1 MTLLD
6 TSHIDSIIV
15 GRVDPHIYAFT
26 TGTVPEYLKVGD
38 TYRPVSVRLQE
49 WRAFFPD
56 LKKQYEHVAKTN
68 NGKYFRD
75 FAVHYYLETIK
86 GLHRLLPNELQIP
99 YYSREFFQHATNEDI
114 DKAIL
119 DIEEYAS
126 KSGQT
131 RYQFYSEDRLP
142 QTEHYERKETFEP
155 RPNQDDTIKAFNV
168 AREKGRR
175 HLLMYAVM
183 RFGKS
188 FTSMCCAT
196 EMKAKVV
203 LIVSA
208 KADVLEEWKYTVESH
223 VRFKD
228 YIFLDSADLVAEPKA
243 ITKALDQKQ
252 CVAVFLTL
260 QDLMGDDIKAKHKDL
275 FKNTVDL
282 LIVDET
288 HFGARAE
295 EYGKVLRNAKL
306 SAAQI
311 RKEQTNLD
319 DTLDNLEQGLDQ
331 LKTLKTDTTLHLSG
345 TPYRILMGS
354 EFTKEDIIAFYQFTD
369 IIDDKEKWDREHL
382 KEDDIKEWDN
392 PYYGF
397 PQMIRF
403 AFHPNASS
411 QRLLQEMRENGLT
424 AALNELFRP
433 ASISQDTDGKYKQFA
448 HPQEVLDLLE
458 IIDGSQ
464 QEEDLLSFLDYS
476 KLKEGKMCHHMVF
489 VLPFCASCDAM
500 ETLLKKQKRK
510 FKNLSQYEIINIAG
524 KDSVFSDNDDVKK
537 RITEAEQAGKKTIS
551 LTVNKMLTGCT
562 VPEWDTMLFLK
573 DVSSPQ
579 EYDQAIFRLQNQF
592 VKRFIDEKGDVVKYN
607 MKPQTLLVDFDV
619 NRMFIMQE
627 QKSKIYNVNTTQR
640 GNDELEKRIT
650 RELQISPIIV
660 SNKNKLVEATPVDIM
675 DAVRQY
681 SATRTVMDEALE
693 IPIDFDLLQDPHILH
708 IIEDLEPINAKKGI
722 TIQPIE
728 GEGDDYD
735 FPGEQLPPS
744 AGGTNNG
751 GSSSN
756 NESEEKDDKDKR
768 LATYFSQILF
778 FALLTNKPAHSLN
791 DIIVAVDADADNR
804 RIAKHVGLN
813 SRALTYLSKRLNPFH
828 LSDLDYKIQN
838 INDQIRDESV
848 APTERVEIALN
859 KFGRLS
865 NSEIVT
871 PPHIADKMVAL
882 LPENEI
888 NEKTKFLD
896 IASKEG
902 EFACALY
909 KRFGEKVKDNIHA
922 LPTSTLTYEF
932 TRKVFSLLG
941 IPIRNIIS
949 IFNSYDLIGQ
959 NKEQYCQILKNMK
972 FDVIVGNPPYQET
985 VAKKETENGQ
995 KRVSSIFHH
1004 FQLLSDEIVTYSV
1017 MIYPGGR
1024 WIQQFGKGMKEFG
1037 HNQINDVHLSKM
1049 IYYPDANEIFTQVGI
1064 SDGLSIVMKD
1074 KRKNLFG
1081 FSYTYCENGEPFEI
1095 EKSKSIGDD
1104 IMPLNPQNDCIVEH
1118 INKTVTK
1125 KGYTYLN
1132 ESVLSQKLFSIES
1145 DFVQSN
1151 PTLVRA
1157 YNDGDFFDKS
1167 SEIKLLTNDKAGKA
1181 GRARWY
1187 IVQRDVITSG
1197 LEYLDRWKVVV
1208 SSANAGGQKRSNQLE
1223 ILDNYSAF
1231 GRVKVALKT
1240 FMTQREAQNFYNY
1253 VDSELIRFAF
1263 LLTDESL
1270 TSLAKQ
1276 VPDIGNYTDQ
1286 NGVID
1291 FSKDINAQLY
1301 HIFGITKAEQKYI
1314 KGVLEKKSHKKE

>member
-6 TSHIDSIIV
+6 TSHIDNIIV

-26 TGTVPEYLKVGD
+26 TGTVPEYLKIGD

-49 WRAFFPD
+49 WKEFFPD
-56 LKKQYEHVAKTN
+56 LEKQYEHVAKTP
-68 NGKYFRD
+68 NGKYYRD

-142 QTEHYERKETFEP
+142 QVEHYERKETFP
-155 RPNQDDTIKAFNV
+155 TRPNQDDTIKAFNA
-168 AREKGRR
+168 AREKGRK

-228 YIFLDSADLVAEPKA
+228 YIFLDSDDLVAEPEA

-295 EYGKVLRNAKL
+295 EYGKVLRNANL
-306 SAAQI
+306 TAAQI

-319 DTLDNLEQGLDQ
+319 DTLDSLEQGLDQ

-354 EFTKEDIIAFYQFTD
+354 EFSKEDIIAFYQFTD

-382 KEDDIKEWDN
+382 VKDEVKEWDN

-424 AALNELFRP
+424 TALNELFRP

-592 VKRFIDEKGDVVKYN
+592 VKRFADENGDVVKYN

-660 SNKNKLVEATPVDIM
+660 ANKNKLVEATPVDIM

-735 FPGEQLPPS
+735 FPDEPLPPS
-744 AGGTNNG
+744 AGGTNEGG
-751 GSSSN
+751 GSAN
-756 NESEEKDDKDKR
+756 TDTGEKDDKDKR

-778 FALLTNKPAHSLN
+778 FALLTNKQVHSLN
-791 DIIVAVDADADNR
+791 DIIAAIDADADNK

-813 SRALTYLSKRLNPFH
+813 SRALAYLSKRLNPFH

-871 PPHIADKMVAL
+871 PPHVADKMVSL
-882 LPENEI
+882 LPESEI
-888 NEKTKFLD
+888 TEHTKFLD

-932 TRKVFSLLG
+932 TRKVFSLLD
-941 IPIRNIIS
+941 IPIKNIIS
-949 IFNSYDLIGQ
+949 TFNSYDLIGQ

-972 FDVIVGNPPYQET
+972 FEVIVGNPPYQASDGGAGASAIPIYNDT
-985 VAKKETENGQ
+985 VDVAK
-995 KRVSSIFHH
+995 
-1004 FQLLSDEIVTYSV
+1004 
-1017 MIYPGGR
+1017 
-1024 WIQQFGKGMKEFG
+1024 
-1037 HNQINDVHLSKM
+1037 
-1049 IYYPDANEIFTQVGI
+1049 A
-1064 SDGLSIVMKD
+1064 
-1074 KRKNLFG
+1074 
-1081 FSYTYCENGEPFEI
+1081 
-1095 EKSKSIGDD
+1095 
-1104 IMPLNPQNDCIVEH
+1104 LNPQSISLIMPSRWMTGGRGLDDFRRDMLNDSRVKILYDHYDATECFNNVEIKGGVCHFLWEKLYSGMCEIHTFSQGEETISNRFLQEEGIDIFVRDSELLSIKQKVDALGEPGFDTIVSSM
-1118 INKTVTK
+1118 KPY
-1125 KGYTYLN
+1125 GL
-1132 ESVLSQKLFSIES
+1132 
-1145 DFVQSN
+1145 
-1151 PTLVRA
+1151 R
-1157 YNDGDFFDKS
+1157 GDFFKNPSKYGLPAIRKTYKEGDITIIGLDEKLHRVKRYVPS
-1167 SEIKLLTNDKAGKA
+1167 TYPVPQKELLDQIKIFAPRNYGSGKMGDMPSNLEFAGPNEICTETFVQIGPFNNMDEAHNCEAYMRTKLFTVLVGIRKQDQGAGKSVYQYA
-1181 GRARWY
+1181 PLQDFSQVW
-1187 IVQRDVITSG
+1187 
-1197 LEYLDRWKVVV
+1197 
-1208 SSANAGGQKRSNQLE
+1208 
-1223 ILDNYSAF
+1223 
-1231 GRVKVALKT
+1231 
-1240 FMTQREAQNFYNY
+1240 
-1253 VDSELIRFAF
+1253 
-1263 LLTDESL
+1263 TDEML
-1270 TSLAKQ
+1270 
-1276 VPDIGNYTDQ
+1276 Y
-1286 NGVID
+1286 
-1291 FSKDINAQLY
+1291 SKYNISEE
-1301 HIFGITKAEQKYI
+1301 EQKYI
-1314 KGVLEKKSHKKE
+1314 DKILAWSR

>member
-1 MTLLD
+1 MTSLD

-26 TGTVPEYLKVGD
+26 TGTVPEYLKIGD

-49 WRAFFPD
+49 WKEFFPD
-56 LKKQYEHVAKTN
+56 LEKQYEHVAKTPS
-68 NGKYFRD
+68 GKYYRD
-75 FAVHYYLETIK
+75 FAVHYYLETIR

-142 QTEHYERKETFEP
+142 QVEHYERKETFPP
-155 RPNQDDTIKAFNV
+155 RPNQDDTIKAFNA
-168 AREKGRR
+168 AREKGRK

-208 KADVLEEWKYTVESH
+208 KADVKQEWKYTVESH
-223 VRFKD
+223 TRFKD
-228 YIFLDSADLVAEPKA
+228 YIFLDSEALVAEPES
-243 ITKALDQKQ
+243 ITNALKQKQ
-252 CVAVFLTL
+252 RVAVFLTL

-319 DTLDNLEQGLDQ
+319 DTLDSLEQGLDQ

-369 IIDDKEKWDREHL
+369 IIDDKDKWDREHL
-382 KEDDIKEWDN
+382 KEDDVKEWDN

-433 ASISQDTDGKYKQFA
+433 ASINQDTDGKYKQFA

-693 IPIDFDLLQDPHILH
+693 IPVDFDLLQDPHILH
-708 IIEDLEPINAKKGI
+708 IIEDLEPITAKKGI
-722 TIQPIE
+722 TIQPTE
-728 GEGDDYD
+728 GEGEEYD
-735 FPGEQLPPS
+735 FPDEPLPPS

-778 FALLTNKPAHSLN
+778 FALLTNKPVHSLN

-804 RIAKHVGLN
+804 RIANHVGLN

-838 INDQIRDESV
+838 INDQIRDESI
-848 APTERVEIALN
+848 APIERVEIALN

-865 NSEIVT
+865 DSEIVT
-871 PPHIADKMVAL
+871 PPHVADEMVAL

-888 NEKTKFLD
+888 TEKTKFLD

-941 IPIRNIIS
+941 IPIKNIIS
-949 IFNSYDLIGQ
+949 TFNSYDLIGQ

-972 FDVIVGNPPYQET
+972 FNTILGNPPYQVSDGGAGASAT
-985 VAKKETENGQ
+985 PIYNLFVDVAKDISTRFITLIMPARWYGGGKGLDEFRDQMITDRHISVLHDYINSEDCFSSVEIKGGICFFLRDTELTAPCKIYSHYQGDKEQLPRYLKSPDSDVFIRFEEGLDILKKVNAKEKDSFDKFVSTQKPFGLRTFVHGKSKPFEGSITLYENGGIGYI
-995 KRVSSIFHH
+995 KKEEVVKNEDWIDCDKVFVS
-1004 FQLLSDEIVTYSV
+1004 
-1017 MIYPGGR
+1017 
-1024 WIQQFGKGMKEFG
+1024 
-1037 HNQINDVHLSKM
+1037 
-1049 IYYPDANEIFTQVGI
+1049 
-1064 SDGLSIVMKD
+1064 
-1074 KRKNLFG
+1074 
-1081 FSYTYCENGEPFEI
+1081 
-1095 EKSKSIGDD
+1095 
-1104 IMPLNPQNDCIVEH
+1104 
-1118 INKTVTK
+1118 
-1125 KGYTYLN
+1125 
-1132 ESVLSQKLFSIES
+1132 
-1145 DFVQSN
+1145 
-1151 PTLVRA
+1151 RA
-1157 YNDGDFFDKS
+1157 YNAGDGFPHQ
-1167 SEIKLLTNDKAGKA
+1167 IIGKPIYGA
-1181 GRARWY
+1181 KGTCCTETY
-1187 IVQRDVITSG
+1187 IVIGPFKNKSISKHVEKYMCTKFFRFLVMLKKISQQLPSTVFTFVPIMDFESSSPIKWEASVEQIDRQLYEYFG
-1197 LEYLDRWKVVV
+1197 LL
-1208 SSANAGGQKRSNQLE
+1208 
-1223 ILDNYSAF
+1223 
-1231 GRVKVALKT
+1231 
-1240 FMTQREAQNFYNY
+1240 
-1253 VDSELIRFAF
+1253 DSEMRFI
-1263 LLTDESL
+1263 ESMV
-1270 TSLAKQ
+1270 KPMQ
-1276 VPDIGNYTDQ
+1276 
-1286 NGVID
+1286 
-1291 FSKDINAQLY
+1291 
-1301 HIFGITKAEQKYI
+1301 
-1314 KGVLEKKSHKKE
+1314 